1 MRVLSSAQVQ
11 GEGVT
16 LEAHRVEL
24 GTGAAPAVRAPLA
37 LVAAPRHFLFL
48 QGLPGPFFRRLGRR
62 LRAEGAT
69 VSRINLSGGDW
80 WDWPGG
86 TLFRGTADAFPAW
99 LDRFVTERGVTDL
112 VVFGDCRLPHLAA
125 RALADRRGLRFH
137 AFEEGYLRPDHVTLE
152 RGGVNGHSS
161 FPRSLHALR
170 LLDARIAPAAD
181 PLPVRSDFAPRA
193 RQAILHHLAS
203 LLGRPLF
210 PHHRNHRALPAWRE
224 AAGWAGRRLRR
235 RRERRDSEQALA
247 GLAGHPVFLLPLQ
260 IEGDSQ
266 LAVHSPF
273 PSIVAAMEH
282 VLEAFREAP
291 PEARLLVKQHPL
303 DPGVIRWRALVSAA
317 ADRLGI
323 GERVAFIERGDLTP
337 LLGTVRGVVTVNST
351 VGPLAL
357 AAGVPALALGA
368 AIYRIQGITAECSL
382 ARFWRDPPPVDPG
395 NFALLCRVLR
405 AKCLVNGGFHS
416 APALALLVAR
426 SAERLLA

>member
-1 MRVLSSAQVQ
+1 MRVLSFARVQ
-11 GEGVT
+11 GKSVT
-16 LEAHRVEL
+16 LEAHRVDP
-24 GTGAAPAVRAPLA
+24 GTGTAPAARAPLA
-37 LVAAPRHFLFL
+37 LVVPPRHFLFL

-62 LRAEGAT
+62 LRAEGAC

-80 WDWPGG
+80 LDWPGG
-86 TLFRGTADAFPAW
+86 TAYRGRPADFPAW
-99 LDRFVTERGVTDL
+99 LDRFVDERGVTDL

-125 RALADRRGLRFH
+125 RALVDRRGLRFH

-170 LLDARIAPAAD
+170 LLDARIAPAVD
-181 PLPVRSDFAPRA
+181 PLPVRGDFAPRA
-193 RQAILHHLAS
+193 RQATLHHLFA

-224 AAGWAGRRLRR
+224 ALGWARRSLRR
-235 RRERRDSEQALA
+235 GRERRDSRAALA
-247 GLAGHPVFLLPLQ
+247 GLAGHPFFLFPLQ

-273 PSIVAAMEH
+273 ASIVAAMAH
-282 VLEAFREAP
+282 VVEAFRQAP

-303 DPGVIRWRALVSAA
+303 DPGVIPWRALVAEAA
-317 ADRLGI
+317 ARFGL
-323 GERVAFIERGDLTP
+323 GERVAFIERGDLMP
-337 LLGTVRGVVTVNST
+337 LLRGARGVVTVNST

-357 AAGVPALALGA
+357 AEGVPVLALGA
-368 AIYRIQGITAECSL
+368 AIYRVRGITAECGL
-382 ARFWRDPPPVDPG
+382 AQFWRDPPPVDPG
-395 NFALLCRVLR
+395 SFALFRRVLR

-416 APALALLVAR
+416 ATGLALLVEQSAAR
-426 SAERLLA
+426 LHG

>member
-1 MRVLSSAQVQ
+1 MRVLSSAWVQ
-11 GEGVT
+11 GKSVIGA
-16 LEAHRVEL
+16 AHRVEL
-24 GTGAAPAVRAPLA
+24 GRGTAPAARAPLA
-37 LVAAPRHFLFL
+37 LAVPPRHFLFL
-48 QGLPGPFFRRLGRR
+48 QGLPGPFFRWLGRR
-62 LRAEGAT
+62 LRADGAR

-80 WDWPGG
+80 FDWPGG
-86 TLFRGTADAFPAW
+86 TAYRGVAADFPDW

-112 VVFGDCRLPHLAA
+112 VVFGDCRPPHVAA

-170 LLDARIAPAAD
+170 LLDTRIAPAAD
-181 PLPVRSDFAPRA
+181 PLPVRGDFAPRA
-193 RQAILHHLAS
+193 RQAILHHLFA

-224 AAGWAGRRLRR
+224 AAGWARRRLRR
-235 RRERRDSEQALA
+235 GREWRDSRAALA
-247 GLAGHPVFLLPLQ
+247 ALAGHPVFLFPLQ

-273 PSIVAAMEH
+273 ASIVAAMEH
-282 VLEAFREAP
+282 VLEAFQEAP

-303 DPGVIRWRALVSAA
+303 DPGVIPWRVLVAEAA
-317 ADRLGI
+317 ARFGL
-323 GERVAFIERGDLTP
+323 GERVAFIERGDLMP
-337 LLGTVRGVVTVNST
+337 LLRGARGVVTVNST

-357 AAGVPALALGA
+357 AEGVPVLALGA
-368 AIYRIQGITAECSL
+368 AIYRVPGITAECGL
-382 ARFWRDPPPVDPG
+382 AAFWRDPPPVAPE
-395 NFALLCRVLR
+395 NFALFCRVLR

-416 APALALLVAR
+416 AEGLALLVEHSAAR
-426 SAERLLA
+426 LRG